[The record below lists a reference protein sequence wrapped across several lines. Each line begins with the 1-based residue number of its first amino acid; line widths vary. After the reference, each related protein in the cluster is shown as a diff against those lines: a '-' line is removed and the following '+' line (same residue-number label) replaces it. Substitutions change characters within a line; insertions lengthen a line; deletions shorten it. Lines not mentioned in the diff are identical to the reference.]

1 LQFPQFDAGN
11 VAITRV
17 PVRHHGWYWR
27 TPGPRFDFDANTPG
41 IATISQ
47 FVVVLSR
54 VCPRCIE
61 SVADEK
67 VAALPIGGTTN
78 LSQYEMLPERVAGR
92 SFARISRFALL
103 FLIAAFSVLGTFG
116 VAHAAETPESVPDI
130 GADDYEFDS
139 NEIDFPESGQFI
151 VDYAMQYLGYS
162 YASGGNGPGGFD
174 CSGFTQYV
182 ILNTLGVD
190 IGHDVAGQ
198 INSGYW
204 VDWGNWQAG
213 DLVFF
218 AGTYRAGISHVG
230 IYIGDGQFIHSENYG
245 TGVTISSVWSDY
257 YSGHYYGAL
266 RLV

>member
-1 LQFPQFDAGN
+1 M
-11 VAITRV
+11 R
-17 PVRHHGWYWR
+17 
-27 TPGPRFDFDANTPG
+27 
-41 IATISQ
+41 
-47 FVVVLSR
+47 
-54 VCPRCIE
+54 
-61 SVADEK
+61 
-67 VAALPIGGTTN
+67 
-78 LSQYEMLPERVAGR
+78 PERVAGR
-92 SFARISRFALL
+92 SFARFSRFALP

-116 VAHAAETPESVPDI
+116 VATATDTPDSVPDI
-130 GADDYEFDS
+130 GAEDYEFDS
-139 NEIDFPESGQFI
+139 SEIEFPESGQFI

-182 ILNTLGVD
+182 ILNMLGVD

-230 IYIGDGQFIHSENYG
+230 IYIGDGQFIHAENEG
-245 TGVTISSVWSDY
+245 TGVTISSVWSY